1 MNEESTQ
8 FPLPNPILLIGIVI
22 MTDLI
27 KAGITVQQYGADGLK
42 KNFTV
47 TTDKEVQEEIKSSI
61 REYAKNYD
69 FTIEFLTV

>member
-1 MNEESTQ
+1 MNEESPQ

-22 MTDLI
+22 MSDLI
-27 KAGITVQQYGADGLK
+27 KAGITVQQYGGDDLK

-47 TTDKEVQEEIKSSI
+47 TTDKEVPEEIKTSI
-61 REYAKNYD
+61 RKYAEYYG